1 MAGSG
6 SGHRRGDL
14 ALADVDWLLDI
25 RLTDGP
31 LYWTV
36 LVLGVGGAAYL
47 LVPPWRASE
56 TAALRI
62 RAWAIRIL
70 LAVAAAFAL
79 VATVHWVMI
88 NVLTVFPELVP
99 DPVLLWFVPGVAAVI
114 VGILRLPRTDWAH
127 YWGGVLAALLVVLL
141 SAIQINAYFG
151 LNRTVSD
158 LLGTALA
165 RIPVLEQDLM
175 RHPGESDGVPL
186 QGWKPNGDLPAGG
199 VLRKASIPGTDSGM
213 NTRDAYIYLP
223 PAYFA
228 ANRPALPVMVL
239 VAGQPGGPA
248 DWLTGG
254 AIRGHMDSFAADH
267 GGVAPVVVIPDPNGS
282 QSANTMCMDSK
293 IAKADT
299 YLSRDVPRWIST
311 TLAVD
316 TDHKHWAIGGF
327 SFGGTCAVQMGTRHP
342 DIYADV
348 LAFSSEAEPAIAKER
363 QKTVDAAFPG
373 HPDEFLKQTPLE
385 IMKHQRF
392 ESSGMYLT
400 AGQNDPDFVGNL
412 KALAAA
418 AENAGFT
425 VQAHEVEHTGH
436 SWDTSSKRFP
446 DALQF
451 LGSQWGLQW

>member
-1 MAGSG
+1 M
-6 SGHRRGDL
+6 
-14 ALADVDWLLDI
+14 DWLSDI

-31 LYWTV
+31 LFGTV
-36 LVLGVGGAAYL
+36 LVLGLGGAAYL
-47 LVPPWRASE
+47 LVPPWRACDGP
-56 TAALRI
+56 AYPV
-62 RAWAIRIL
+62 RAWAVRV
-70 LAVAAAFAL
+70 LAGVATAFVV
-79 VATVHWVMI
+79 VATVHWILI
-88 NVLTVFPELVP
+88 NVLTVFPEDIP
-99 DPVLLWFVPGVAAVI
+99 NTVLLWLVPGLSALVLAL
-114 VGILRLPRTDWAH
+114 LRMPRTSWTRRST
-127 YWGGVLAALLVVLL
+127 GIVAALLVMLL
-141 SAIQINAYFG
+141 STIQINAYFG

-165 RIPVLEQDLM
+165 RIPVLEQQLM

-186 QGWKPNGDLPAGG
+186 QGWKPAGDLPAGG
-199 VLRKASIPGTDSGM
+199 VLRKTAIPGTLSGM
-213 NTRDAYIYLP
+213 SNRDAYIYLP

-228 ANRPALPVMVL
+228 ANRPALPVLVL

-254 AIRGHMDSFAADH
+254 SIRGHMDSFAAAH

-299 YLSRDVPRWIST
+299 YLSQDVPRWISS

-316 TDHKHWAIGGF
+316 TNHRHWAVGGF
-327 SFGGTCAVQMGTRHP
+327 SFGGTCAIQMGTRHP

-348 LAFSSEAEPAIAKER
+348 LGFSSEAEPAIAKER
-363 QKTVDAAFPG
+363 QKTIDAAFPG
-373 HPDEFLKQTPLE
+373 NPDDFIKQTPLE

-392 ESSGMYLT
+392 DTSGMYLT
-400 AGQNDPDFVGNL
+400 AGQNDPEFVRNL
-412 KALAAA
+412 HTLAAA
-418 AENAGFT
+418 AKDAGFT
-425 VQAHEVEHTGH
+425 VQAHEVERTGH
-436 SWDTSSKRFP
+436 SWDTSSKRFG